1 MHSNGP
7 FTIDRE
13 NVEPDGCISI
23 RDADGNVVA
32 HDVPLEEDASLFAAA
47 PLMLEALK
55 GIASTFPGKQPDDIC
70 TDKDC
75 HMCAVIAAIAAA
87 SVGQRGGTR
96 RMSKRRRLESEGWKF
111 TEPFQGKYEGKSFW
125 FVRAK
130 NGGVSVVAKD
140 GRSGQHAMRKLLY
153 QMAKDRN
160 RLSLLLA
167 DFGAAAK
174 EEGRT

>member
-1 MHSNGP
+1 
-7 FTIDRE
+7 
-13 NVEPDGCISI
+13 
-23 RDADGNVVA
+23 
-32 HDVPLEEDASLFAAA
+32 
-47 PLMLEALK
+47 
-55 GIASTFPGKQPDDIC
+55 
-70 TDKDC
+70 
-75 HMCAVIAAIAAA
+75 
-87 SVGQRGGTR
+87 
-96 RMSKRRRLESEGWKF
+96 MSKRRRLESEGWKF

-153 QMAKDRN
+153 EMAKDRN

>member
-1 MHSNGP
+1 MHSKGP
-7 FTIDRE
+7 LTVDRQRRSE
-13 NVEPDGCISI
+13 FGIHISI
-23 RDADGNVVA
+23 DDSTGRTVAYGVADEYA
-32 HDVPLEEDASLFAAA
+32 DLFAAA